1 MPFNFFLSSDLH
13 DIELTRERNIRIT
26 QTDVE
31 LISQKVENYIRTVA
45 GEYFLNRQIGLPYFD
60 RIFRKKVSLQDVS
73 NLFKA
78 TILSVPEV
86 VEIISY
92 DFSFDGRKRL
102 YSVNTEMKYNVDGVV
117 NTTRVRVT
125 V

>member
-26 QTDVE
+26 KTDVE